1 MRILV
6 LPLTNSVIFARF
18 LCLSDDLSA
27 SSGNWGQGE
36 KEG

>member
-1 MRILV
+1 MTILL

-18 LCLSDDLSA
+18 LCLSDDLSM

-36 KEG
+36 REG